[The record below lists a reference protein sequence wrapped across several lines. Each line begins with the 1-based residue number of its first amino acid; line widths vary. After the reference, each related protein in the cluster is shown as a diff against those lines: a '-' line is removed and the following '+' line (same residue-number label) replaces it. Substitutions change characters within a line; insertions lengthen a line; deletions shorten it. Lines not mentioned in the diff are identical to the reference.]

1 MKYIIG
7 QICGII
13 GTIITI
19 IMPQFSKKNQ
29 ITICG
34 MLVNLMSALNYW
46 LIGATISAALLCVVA
61 IVQSGVLLIHNKKE
75 TEVTTAESILFLLL
89 YLGVGFWGMLTAPGF
104 IWELSWH
111 NVLELLPIIGAV
123 MFMLSVFSKG
133 EQRTRLFLCL
143 NGAVWA
149 IYTAII
155 RATTFFSCFAAM
167 TSSIIAL
174 RKYRKPEK
182 KDAED

>member
-19 IMPQFSKKNQ
+19 IMPQFRKKNQ

-46 LIGATISAALLCVVA
+46 LIGAAISAALLCVVA

-89 YLGVGFWGMLTAPGF
+89 YLGVGFWGMFTAEGF
-104 IWELSWH
+104 VWEISWH
-111 NVLELLPIIGAV
+111 NLLELLPIIGAV
-123 MFMLSVFSKG
+123 MFMLSVFSRG
-133 EQRTRLFLCL
+133 EQKTRLFLCL

-174 RKYRKPEK
+174 GKYRKPEK